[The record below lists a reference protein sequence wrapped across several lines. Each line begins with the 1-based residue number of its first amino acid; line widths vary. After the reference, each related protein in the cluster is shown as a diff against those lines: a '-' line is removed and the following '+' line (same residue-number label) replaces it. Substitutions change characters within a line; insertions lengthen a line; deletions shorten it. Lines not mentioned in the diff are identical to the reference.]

1 MKNKNGGVEVSKLLK
16 KYFGVSKPVIV
27 MVHFPPLPG
36 SPLYDGKSSEDPV
49 EWVRHDLLVLQEEG
63 VDAVMFGNE
72 ADRPYKIQADV
83 ASPTSM
89 AYAIGRLR
97 SEIKVP
103 FGVDVLWDPHSTLA
117 LAKATGAAFVREI
130 FTGVYSGDMGI
141 WNTSP
146 GEVFRYKRLLEVDD
160 LLLLYN
166 INAEF
171 AAPLAM
177 RPIEVVAKSVVVSSL
192 AQAIC
197 VSGPITGEETNLED
211 LKKVKE
217 AVGEEIAILANTG
230 VNAKNVE
237 KTLKVADG
245 IVVGTSLKKEGIT
258 WNQIDRERTKR
269 FMEVVNK
276 ARN

>member
-1 MKNKNGGVEVSKLLK
+1 VSKLLE

-49 EWVRHDLLVLQEEG
+49 EWVRHDLLILQEEG

-72 ADRPYKIQADV
+72 A
-83 ASPTSM
+83 
-89 AYAIGRLR
+89 
-97 SEIKVP
+97 
-103 FGVDVLWDPHSTLA
+103 GVDVLWDPHSTLA
-117 LAKATGAAFVREI
+117 LAKATGATFVREI
-130 FTGVYSGDMGI
+130 FTGIYSSDMGI

-177 RPIEVVAKSVVVSSL
+177 RPIEIVAKSVVVRMWRR
-192 AQAIC
+192 C
-197 VSGPITGEETNLED
+197 
-211 LKKVKE
+211 
-217 AVGEEIAILANTG
+217 
-230 VNAKNVE
+230 
-237 KTLKVADG
+237 
-245 IVVGTSLKKEGIT
+245 
-258 WNQIDRERTKR
+258 
-269 FMEVVNK
+269 
-276 ARN
+276 